1 MDEEPID
8 DRYTRE
14 TLRLVRVLDSVARS
28 KGVSIRSLEKKMGV
42 GDSVFNKVLKG
53 KITLQVRHILMICDA
68 LEIPWGEFF
77 AKAYGLEDPP
87 GDPWEEKVIGLLV
100 RLGVLPE
107 GKASGAAVA
116 VPSTEEQ

>member
-77 AKAYGLEDPP
+77 AKAYSLEDAP

-107 GKASGAAVA
+107 EKAGGAAA
-116 VPSTEEQ
+116 SSTE